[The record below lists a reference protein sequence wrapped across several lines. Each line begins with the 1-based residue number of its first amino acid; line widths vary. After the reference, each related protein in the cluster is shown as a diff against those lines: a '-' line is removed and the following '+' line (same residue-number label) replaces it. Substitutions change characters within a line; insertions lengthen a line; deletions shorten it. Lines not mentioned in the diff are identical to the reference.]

1 MIWFIAGIN
10 GAGKST
16 LASNPYVR
24 RELGGYVIN
33 PDEVARLIA
42 FNARIE
48 YRLANLAAA
57 EITEGEVF
65 DADAVSDKPLA
76 IETVLS
82 SDKFLPVLEIAESRA
97 IEIGLVFVALKNV
110 EMSLNRIRT
119 RVLAGLHDVPEDR
132 VRQRWPRT
140 LANLKAW
147 APRVDKLWVFSNYDA
162 DRAPVLIARKSS
174 KFERIEILDR
184 LEAPEAIAQLE
195 T

>member
-16 LASNPYVR
+16 LASNQYVR

-33 PDEVARLIA
+33 PDEVARSIA

-48 YRLANLAAA
+48 YSLANLAAA

-65 DADAVSDKPLA
+65 DAVAVSDKPLA

-82 SDKFLPVLEIAESRA
+82 SDKFIPVLEIAERRQ
-97 IEIGLVFVALKNV
+97 IEIGLVYVALYNV
-110 EMSLNRIRT
+110 ELSINRIRT
-119 RVLAGLHDVPEDR
+119 RVAAGLHDVSEDR
-132 VRQRWPRT
+132 VRQRWPKSLT
-140 LANLKAW
+140 NLKKW
-147 APRVDKLWVFSNYDA
+147 APRVDKLLVFSNNDT
-162 DRAPVLIARKSS
+162 DRAPVLVAKKLARFDK
-174 KFERIEILDR
+174 IEILDR
-184 LEAPEAIAQLE
+184 LEVPEAIAQLE

>member
-33 PDEVARLIA
+33 PDEVARSIA

-48 YRLANLAAA
+48 YSLANLAAA

-65 DADAVSDKPLA
+65 DAVAVSDKPLA

-82 SDKFLPVLEIAESRA
+82 SDKFIPVLEIAERRQ
-97 IEIGLVFVALKNV
+97 IEIGLVYVALYNV
-110 EMSLNRIRT
+110 ELSINRIRT
-119 RVLAGLHDVPEDR
+119 RVAAGLHDVSEDR
-132 VRQRWPRT
+132 VRQRWPKSLT
-140 LANLKAW
+140 NLKKW
-147 APRVDKLWVFSNYDA
+147 APRVDKLLVFSNNDT
-162 DRAPVLIARKSS
+162 DRAPVLVAKKLARFDK
-174 KFERIEILDR
+174 IEILDR
-184 LEAPEAIAQLE
+184 LEVPEAIAQLE